1 MNNLENLIEEI
12 KMLLDIEDNSKDKLI
27 TFYLKKIIT
36 SIRDY
41 THINEPEELPT
52 ILLSLAVFKVE
63 GIMKARLMNN
73 NESQGGTGQVAPA
86 GVVKSIT
93 TGKTT
98 INYQDMV
105 GDTAIFNFGNKMSSD
120 SLFSKDEK
128 ATMNRHRRLRF
139 Y

>member
-1 MNNLENLIEEI
+1 MNKQLEEVKLLLNL
-12 KMLLDIEDNSKDKLI
+12 DDDSKDKLI
-27 TFYLKKIIT
+27 TFYLNKVNEA
-36 SIRDY
+36 IRDY
-41 THINEPEELPT
+41 THIEEPEELPT

-63 GIMKARLMNN
+63 GIIKAREMNN
-73 NESQGGTGQVAPA
+73 NSQGGGGQVALA

-120 SLFSKDEK
+120 SLFSKEEK
-128 ATMNRHRRLRF
+128 ATMNRHRRMRF

>member
-1 MNNLENLIEEI
+1 MNKQLEEVKLLLNL
-12 KMLLDIEDNSKDKLI
+12 DDDSKDN
-27 TFYLKKIIT
+27 IIT
-36 SIRDY
+36 VYLNKVNEAIRDY
-41 THINEPEELPT
+41 THIEEPEELPT

-63 GIMKARLMNN
+63 AIIKAKEMNS
-73 NESQGGTGQVAPA
+73 NESQGGGQVAPA

-120 SLFSKDEK
+120 SLFSREEK

>member
-1 MNNLENLIEEI
+1 MNKQLEEVKLLLNLN
-12 KMLLDIEDNSKDKLI
+12 DDSKDKLI
-27 TFYLKKIIT
+27 TFYLNKVNEA
-36 SIRDY
+36 IRDY
-41 THINEPEELPT
+41 THIEEPEELPT

-63 GIMKARLMNN
+63 AIIKAKEMNS
-73 NESQGGTGQVAPA
+73 NESQGGGGQVAPV

-120 SLFSKDEK
+120 SLFSKEEK

>member
-1 MNNLENLIEEI
+1 MMTKQLEEVKLLLNLN
-12 KMLLDIEDNSKDKLI
+12 DNSKDDII
-27 TFYLKKIIT
+27 TFYLNKVNEA
-36 SIRDY
+36 IRDY

-63 GIMKARLMNN
+63 GIMKARSMNN
-73 NESQGGTGQVAPA
+73 NESQGGAGQVAPA